1 MKLDDLL
8 SRNEGKTLEFK
19 RDLSSP
25 ENLLKTLTAFANSAG
40 GTLLVGV
47 EDGTRR
53 LRGVADVLKEEERVA
68 SLITDGIIPRLMPE
82 IEILSYRK
90 LQILAV
96 VVHPSPLRPHH
107 LARLGP
113 ELGAYVRVG
122 STNRRADRELL
133 AEMKREARL
142 ESFDEQPLPARNTE
156 VLDFLVASELF
167 APAKKLKRA
176 DLETLKITVS
186 YQGRQVPSIGG
197 MLLFGKDRFKDLPD
211 AYIQAG
217 AFDGK
222 DKAHIED
229 SQEFREPLLGMIEPA
244 LKFIGRQLRQGI
256 EIKGIRNTRVSEIP
270 PLALREA
277 LVNALV
283 HADYSQHGG
292 PIRLAVFDDR
302 VEIENP
308 GLLPFGL
315 TPEEAFNGV
324 SKVRNRVLARVFKEL
339 DYIEQWG
346 SGLQRIRDA
355 CEGMGLKAPILEEL
369 GNRVRLTLY
378 RTRQKAPLER
388 GRQDQLVLDTL
399 KKRGPL
405 SPGQIAKLLG
415 LTPRATRNRMNALAD
430 HGLVRATGTST
441 KDPKRT
447 YVLA

>member
-1 MKLDDLL
+1 
-8 SRNEGKTLEFK
+8 
-19 RDLSSP
+19 
-25 ENLLKTLTAFANSAG
+25 
-40 GTLLVGV
+40 
-47 EDGTRR
+47 
-53 LRGVADVLKEEERVA
+53 
-68 SLITDGIIPRLMPE
+68 
-82 IEILSYRK
+82 
-90 LQILAV
+90 
-96 VVHPSPLRPHH
+96 
-107 LARLGP
+107 
-113 ELGAYVRVG
+113 
-122 STNRRADRELL
+122 
-133 AEMKREARL
+133 
-142 ESFDEQPLPARNTE
+142 
-156 VLDFLVASELF
+156 
-167 APAKKLKRA
+167 
-176 DLETLKITVS
+176 
-186 YQGRQVPSIGG
+186 
-197 MLLFGKDRFKDLPD
+197 
-211 AYIQAG
+211 
-217 AFDGK
+217 
-222 DKAHIED
+222 
-229 SQEFREPLLGMIEPA
+229 MIEPA